1 MKMTVTEIGRLAG
14 CSGATVSRALNHSG
28 AVSPKTR
35 EAVLNVLKKSA
46 YPTRRT
52 ARHGKRFAGILSGE
66 GPGLVEIILHRH
78 SPLEP
83 FRVNHG
89 KLSVGPRTENV
100 AEDWFYSSSQPFKLY
115 NSYYRR
121 ILDGV
126 VSELARWGHKAVL
139 QSSHN
144 LLDPAVLA
152 DMNRPDRLGIL
163 LLGEYSPDQ
172 TAFIEQC
179 THPMVLVD
187 IIHQGWPDVVT
198 VDNLAGIRAAFD
210 HLHGL
215 GHRRIGYIGRHPEV
229 TAFEE
234 RFLSYKWK
242 MTEAGLPVQPRWV
255 YEGSAHIDA
264 TAEGVKTI
272 LQQPDRP
279 TALLCA
285 NDMHA
290 LGVLRAATDLGLQIP
305 GDLSVVGFDDEDVAA
320 VVTPALT
327 TMHVNFERL
336 GVLAVR
342 QLMLEVETGLVER
355 QPGAHIR
362 VQPELVVR
370 QSTAAVGPDSGVRGQ
385 GSGGR
390 I

>member
-1 MKMTVTEIGRLAG
+1 MKLTVTEIGRLAG

-28 AVSPKTR
+28 AVSAKTR
-35 EAVLNVLKKSA
+35 EAVLNVLKKSS
-46 YPTRRT
+46 YPGRR
-52 ARHGKRFAGILSGE
+52 AGGRGRRLANLRAGG
-66 GPGLVEIILHRH
+66 GPGLVEIILYRR
-78 SPLEP
+78 SPMEP
-83 FRVNHG
+83 LRLKHG
-89 KLSVGPRTENV
+89 KLSVGPRTEES
-100 AEDWFYSSSQPFKLY
+100 AQDWLYSTSQPFKLS

-121 ILDGV
+121 IMDGV
-126 VSELARWGHKAVL
+126 MAELARWGHKAV
-139 QSSHN
+139 QQTSN
-144 LLDPAVLA
+144 DLLSPDVLA

-172 TAFIEQC
+172 AAFIEQC

-187 IIHQGWPDVVT
+187 IIYNGWPDVVT
-198 VDNLAGIRAAFD
+198 VDNITGIRTAFD
-210 HLHGL
+210 HLYEL
-215 GHRRIGYIGRHPEV
+215 GHRRIGYVGRHPEV

-242 MTEAGLPVQPRWV
+242 LTEAGLPLRPAWV
-255 YEGSAHIDA
+255 YAGPAHIDA
-264 TAEGVKTI
+264 TANGVKHI
-272 LQQPDRP
+272 LQQPEHP
-279 TALLCA
+279 TAFLCA

-290 LGVLRAATDLGLQIP
+290 LGVLRAAAGMGLQVP

-327 TMHVNFERL
+327 TVHVNFERL

-342 QLMLEVETGLVER
+342 QLMLEVETGLLER

-370 QSTAAVGPDSGVRGQ
+370 QSTAKPA
-385 GSGGR
+385 
-390 I
+390 